1 MQEENLKSEYAKSR
15 PRDEEGHFVPV
26 EDEKK
31 DDKESTNPV
40 VRFLHNE
47 TAIHKSKDDE
57 LLDIHIGNPLRR
69 ITDLLEQIK
78 RQKAFSFTLKGS
90 LGIMGVALVA
100 GTFSILGGSKALCDK
115 GTQTKIGEV
124 RELVYKENSER
135 SFLSYVPFLESF
147 FPDRKIPRKILI
159 DSSGKVIHI
168 IGKNDVDFMTTNPQ
182 QKTLTGNYDSCS
194 ETLRVDDQTGVQEFF
209 K

>member
-15 PRDEEGHFVPV
+15 PRDEDGHFLP
-26 EDEKK
+26 EPDEKK
-31 DDKESTNPV
+31 EDKESTNPV

-90 LGIMGVALVA
+90 LGLMGVALVA
-100 GTFSILGGSKALCDK
+100 GTFSILGGSKVLCDK

-147 FPDRKIPRKILI
+147 FPDRKIPRKILL
-159 DSSGKVIHI
+159 DSSGKVIHL
-168 IGKNDVDFMTTNPQ
+168 IGRNDVDFMTTNPQ

-194 ETLRVDDQTGVQEFF
+194 ETLTVDDQTGVQEFF